1 VQPRPASLSLR
12 RRLRGRRTAH
22 RAWWVAIAILVLAG
36 CDDGDDPPS
45 APTAE
50 EPADTA
56 FVDPFA
62 GIPDLIDEVLPSTVS
77 IEAVGSQ
84 MGQPV
89 QGAASGVIWSADGL
103 IVTNA
108 HVVGPADELA
118 VVLADGGRHDAE
130 VVAVDERTDLAVL
143 SIDATDLPAARFAE
157 DLPRIG
163 QLAVAIGNPLG
174 FEDTA
179 TVGIV
184 SGIDRSLPLVE
195 GGPVLVGLL
204 QTDAAISSGN
214 SGGALVDA
222 DGAVM
227 GINVAAVGGQ
237 AAPGG
242 VAQNLGFAIP
252 STTVTSVTEELI
264 EHGEVTH
271 AYLGIQGVGIT
282 PHLAERFGQDLDR
295 GVLVARAE
303 PGSPAAE
310 AGIQQGDVIVELD
323 GERVDSLVDL
333 LAELREAAPGDEVT
347 VTLVRDGAEERIDVT
362 LGELPEPAA

>member
-1 VQPRPASLSLR
+1 VQPRPASTAR
-12 RRLRGRRTAH
+12 RRRPRGRRAA
-22 RAWWVAIAILVLAG
+22 RWGWVVGLAALALAG
-36 CDDGDDPPS
+36 CTDEDDAPS
-45 APTAE
+45 
-50 EPADTA
+50 EPAAEAPGETA

-62 GIPDLIDEVLPSTVS
+62 GIPDLIDEVLPATVS
-77 IEAVGSQ
+77 IEAVGTQ

-108 HVVGPADELA
+108 HVVGPADELQ
-118 VVLADGGRHDAE
+118 VVLADGQRHAAE
-130 VVAVDERTDLAVL
+130 VVAVDERTDLAVI
-143 SIDATDLPAARFAE
+143 SIDATGLPAARFAD

-163 QLAVAIGNPLG
+163 QLAVALGNPLG

-184 SGIDRSLPLVE
+184 SGLDRSLPLVE

-222 DGAVM
+222 DGAVI
-227 GINVAAVGGQ
+227 GINVAAVGGE

-252 STTVTSVTEELI
+252 STTVTSVTEELL

-282 PHLAERFGQDLDR
+282 PHLAEQFEQELDR
-295 GVLVARAE
+295 GVLVARTE
-303 PGSPAAE
+303 PDSPAAD
-310 AGIQQGDVIVELD
+310 AGIEQGDVIVELD

-333 LAELREAAPGDEVT
+333 LARLRDAAPGDEVT
-347 VTLVRDGAEERIDVT
+347 VTYVRDGAEEQVDVT
-362 LGELPEPAA
+362 LGELPEAAA

>member
-1 VQPRPASLSLR
+1 VQPRPASTAR
-12 RRLRGRRTAH
+12 PRPPRGRRAA
-22 RAWWVAIAILVLAG
+22 RWGWVVGLAALALAG
-36 CDDGDDPPS
+36 CTDEDDPPS
-45 APTAE
+45 EPTAE
-50 EPADTA
+50 APGDAA

-77 IEAVGSQ
+77 IEAVGTQ

-108 HVVGPADELA
+108 HVVGPADELQ
-118 VVLADGGRHDAE
+118 VVLADGQRHEAE
-130 VVAVDERTDLAVL
+130 VVAADERTDLAVI
-143 SIDATDLPAARFAE
+143 SIEAAELPVARFAD

-163 QLAVAIGNPLG
+163 QLAVALGNPLG

-184 SGIDRSLPLVE
+184 SGLDRSLPLVE

-222 DGAVM
+222 DGAVI
-227 GINVAAVGGQ
+227 GINVAAVGGE

-252 STTVTSVTEELI
+252 ATTVASVTEQLL

-282 PHLAERFGQDLDR
+282 PHLAEQFDQEQDR

-303 PGSPAAE
+303 PGSPAAD
-310 AGIQQGDVIVELD
+310 AGIEQGDVIVELD
-323 GERVDSLVDL
+323 GEPVDSLVDL
-333 LAELREAAPGDEVT
+333 LARLRDAAPGDEVT
-347 VTLVRDGAEERIDVT
+347 VTVVRAGAEERVDVT
-362 LGELPEPAA
+362 LGELPEAAA